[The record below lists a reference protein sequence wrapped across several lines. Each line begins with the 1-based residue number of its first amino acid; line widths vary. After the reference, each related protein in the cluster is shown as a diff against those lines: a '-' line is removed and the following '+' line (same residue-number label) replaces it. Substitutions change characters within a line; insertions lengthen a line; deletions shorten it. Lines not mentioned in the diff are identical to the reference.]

1 MKRLKVNSARVEML
15 KKIYKNGDRVVC
27 DFMDDPSPVPSGTVV
42 VCDFMDDPSPVPSG
56 TVGTVTCVDSIGQIH
71 VNWDNGSTLAL
82 TEIDKFHKL

>member
-15 KKIYKNGDRVVC
+15 KKIYKNGDR
-27 DFMDDPSPVPSGTVV
+27 V